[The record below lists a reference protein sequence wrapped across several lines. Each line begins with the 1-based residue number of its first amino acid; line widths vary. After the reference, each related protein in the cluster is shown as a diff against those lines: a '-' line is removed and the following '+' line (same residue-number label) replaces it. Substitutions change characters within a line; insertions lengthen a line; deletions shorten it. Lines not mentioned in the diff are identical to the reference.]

1 MRNSKQLCADAGQ
14 EDQSITSRRG
24 FLGLLTGVFT
34 LETAKAL
41 QGKMGHYVYKAQS
54 KTPTAKPVKAA
65 QYNLDSSALSYGA
78 TYAYDGG
85 GLISTFVHS
94 KRSGKI

>member
-1 MRNSKQLCADAGQ
+1 MKQLCADAGQ

-24 FLGLLTGVFT
+24 FLGLLTGVFA

-41 QGKMGHYVYKAQS
+41 QGKMGPYAYKAQS
-54 KTPTAKPVKAA
+54 KSPTAKPVKAA
-65 QYNLDSSALSYGA
+65 QYYLDCPLSCGA

-85 GLISTFVHS
+85 GISTFVYV
-94 KRSGKI
+94 KRAGQI